1 MKVFDVTA
9 QNGVTLASGLTL
21 REANALA
28 LRIGAARRV
37 TEKASPGSGCIA
49 GNYA

>member
-9 QNGVTLASGLTL
+9 HDGHVLAEGLTL

-28 LRIGAARRV
+28 RELHGHVRPRV
-37 TEKASPGSGCIA
+37 IELPIVF
-49 GNYA
+49 

>member
-9 QNGVTLASGLTL
+9 QNGATLAAGLTL

-28 LRIGAARRV
+28 LKLGGHVRPRV
-37 TEKASPGSGCIA
+37 IA
-49 GNYA
+49 IPVR

>member
-9 QNGVTLASGLTL
+9 QNGVTVASGLTL

-28 LRIGAARRV
+28 LRVGGHVRPRVIELPLVAR
-37 TEKASPGSGCIA
+37 
-49 GNYA
+49 

>member
-9 QNGVTLASGLTL
+9 HNGATLAAGLSL

-28 LRIGAARRV
+28 RRLGGHV
-37 TEKASPGSGCIA
+37 RPRVIELPVR
-49 GNYA
+49 